1 MRIPR
6 GRGWEWLARA
16 RSLAWICG
24 LVAVAA
30 VTVWS
35 RIDGLAPSVIAVLAF
50 ATLAIVMIIAVAAKH
65 LFASSAPRI
74 RVHLPGSLSEE
85 YVVES
90 LKKAEEDRR
99 RLEEETRK
107 EREQRTA
114 TAKEFEELRLRYEER
129 DAYSHKMEEL
139 FLGMTSNFDRVMV
152 WYELAHK
159 TLNEIDGALRAAD
172 LDGDRHWQRPNIGEG
187 RPPISTE
194 DAVRYAGALL
204 YDYTKLRVA
213 EIEQPPAAP

>member
-6 GRGWEWLARA
+6 GRGWDWLARA
-16 RSLAWICG
+16 RSVAWICG

-35 RIDGLAPSVIAVLAF
+35 KIDGLAPSVIAVLAL
-50 ATLAIVMIIAVAAKH
+50 ATLAGVMVIAVAAKH
-65 LFASSAPRI
+65 LFASSPPPI
-74 RVHLPGSLSEE
+74 RAQYPGSLSEE

-114 TAKEFEELRLRYEER
+114 IAK
-129 DAYSHKMEEL
+129 
-139 FLGMTSNFDRVMV
+139 
-152 WYELAHK
+152 
-159 TLNEIDGALRAAD
+159 
-172 LDGDRHWQRPNIGEG
+172 
-187 RPPISTE
+187 
-194 DAVRYAGALL
+194 
-204 YDYTKLRVA
+204 
-213 EIEQPPAAP
+213 